1 MPLGHCRAQGVHHP
15 LNGPS
20 QRWTTPTVKTCFPA
34 PRPSPP
40 PPPSSVTD
48 SSVPSPCLGNHNEQ
62 WDRFSALFSSAQT
75 TRGGPQPLIQD
86 VPCSPYQLCCLLGVL
101 SRTFCPNFAPI
112 AWGKSHGNIPAP
124 LRARVPYGHYL
135 TAPRA
140 RPEGCDAHQDG
151 RLPAVFF
158 PITVITALSLPFNT
172 LYL

>member
-15 LNGPS
+15 PERPLPALDHPHGKDVFPS
-20 QRWTTPTVKTCFPA
+20 TPSE
-34 PRPSPP
+34 PSPP
-40 PPPSSVTD
+40 SIVSYGQLCAIPLFRKPQRAMGQILSPLFCSSD
-48 SSVPSPCLGNHNEQ
+48 NSE
-62 WDRFSALFSSAQT
+62 
-75 TRGGPQPLIQD
+75 GPQPLIQD

-112 AWGKSHGNIPAP
+112 AQPKSHGNIPAP
-124 LRARVPYGHYL
+124 LRAQVPYGHYL

-140 RPEGCDAHQDG
+140 QPEGCDAHQDG